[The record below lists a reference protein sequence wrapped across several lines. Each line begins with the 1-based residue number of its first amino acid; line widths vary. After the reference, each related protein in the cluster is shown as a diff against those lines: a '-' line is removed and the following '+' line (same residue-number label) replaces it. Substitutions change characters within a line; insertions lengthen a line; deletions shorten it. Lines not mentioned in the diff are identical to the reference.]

1 MAKIHEGPVYLEP
14 IEHVYISRKT
24 GKKYTSVT
32 KVLSSIEEHF
42 DSEAVATAI
51 ARQSDSK
58 KKEKYIG
65 LTKDDILLEWKRI
78 NDEAN
83 EYGTKIHETI
93 EKYIL
98 NKWYRPKDELE
109 AKVIKA
115 YKDFKVD
122 EGIEM
127 YPERIMFSEEYE
139 LAGTSDLIIDIDDE
153 WFDCGDWKSNREFN
167 FYSNFKKTLKYPFQ
181 HLQDCQY
188 SIYSLQLSVYCL
200 MYEKETGKKCRQIW
214 IGYWDRLKETL
225 IRIPIIYLRHEAQM
239 LLDYFKNLKKEEIL

>member
-51 ARQSDSK
+51 ARQSDTR

-65 LTKDDILLEWKRI
+65 LTKADILLEWKRI

-109 AKVIKA
+109 TKVIKA
-115 YKDFKVD
+115 YK
-122 EGIEM
+122 
-127 YPERIMFSEEYE
+127 R
-139 LAGTSDLIIDIDDE
+139 
-153 WFDCGDWKSNREFN
+153 
-167 FYSNFKKTLKYPFQ
+167 
-181 HLQDCQY
+181 
-188 SIYSLQLSVYCL
+188 
-200 MYEKETGKKCRQIW
+200 
-214 IGYWDRLKETL
+214 
-225 IRIPIIYLRHEAQM
+225 
-239 LLDYFKNLKKEEIL
+239 